1 MSKALKAVTIA
12 GLAAVAIMQASAGI
26 LIDQKLTTVM
36 LNNAR
41 NTSSR
46 PVAAYECVTWSIG
59 EGRATRYA
67 PVEQGA
73 TGCAVKAF
81 WEGFL

>member
-1 MSKALKAVTIA
+1 MNKAVKAITIA
-12 GLAAVAIMQASAGI
+12 GLATIAVMQASAGI

-36 LNNAR
+36 LNNAD

-59 EGRATRYA
+59 EGRTTRYEL
-67 PVEQGA
+67 VGQGA

-81 WEGFL
+81 WEGLP